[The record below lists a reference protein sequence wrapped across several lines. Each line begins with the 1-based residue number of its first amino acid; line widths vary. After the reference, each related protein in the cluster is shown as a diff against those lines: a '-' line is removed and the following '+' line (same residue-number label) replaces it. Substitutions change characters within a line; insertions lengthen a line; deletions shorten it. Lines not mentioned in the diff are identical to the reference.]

1 MRAALRAL
9 LVAALLAT
17 AGCAGVLGPDRPPSD
32 ERALEAVNRS
42 GAALAGIDSYRYSID
57 GRIEA
62 SKGDEEASATIEG
75 SGVVDVADRRMMLTA
90 RGEGDT
96 QFGSEERRSYLLERT
111 RYTECALAGWER
123 ENLSEEGPWLSL
135 TPAGRQLALLN
146 GTDVYWRGTQQ
157 VDGREAHVV
166 VAYPTKEEL
175 LAADTRT
182 TDTADLEGANVRN
195 VTVRVWFD
203 AATHRPLESRIEI
216 DLRKDGAT
224 ATVDLT
230 TRFEEY
236 GGPVNVTPPAFG
248 SEGYEIREFGC

>member
-9 LVAALLAT
+9 LVAVLLAT
-17 AGCAGVLGPDRPPSD
+17 AGCAGVFGPDRPPSD
-32 ERALEAVNRS
+32 ERALDQLNRS
-42 GAALAGIDSYRYSID
+42 GAAVTDVDSYRYRVD
-57 GRIEA
+57 GRVEA

-75 SGVVDVADRRMMLTA
+75 SGVVDVADRRMMVTL
-90 RGEGDT
+90 RSEGET
-96 QFGSEERRSYLLERT
+96 QFGGDERRAYLLGRT
-111 RYTECALAGWER
+111 RYTECPLAGWGR
-123 ENLSEEGPWLSL
+123 ENLSAEDPWLSL
-135 TPAGRQLALLN
+135 TPVGRQLALLN
-146 GTDVYWRGTQQ
+146 ETDVYWRGTREL
-157 VDGREAHVV
+157 DGQAANVV

-175 LAADTRT
+175 IAADTRS
-182 TDTADLEGANVRN
+182 TDTTDLEGANVQN

-236 GGPVNVTPPAFG
+236 GAPVNVTPPAFG